1 MNLAIV
7 FAFLPCITCFFWLVL
22 LMLLSSKNPRTFRL
36 ELLVFAMG
44 TSALADAVVN
54 NGTTGMTSLVFFMIG
69 QLMTTCVI
77 PIALIYLRRLDKH
90 SEKKNSLYISWIA
103 FPISLLFADTVLLM
117 LAGTETFIGYIDDF
131 RNGFRYTAATDK
143 VEQITYL
150 CSVWIYNAILAVE
163 AAILLVRSF
172 IFKPNNRHIQAVN
185 LTALIIV
192 FTLKTIAGA
201 IFGKNAVWAAILF
214 PTLLT
219 VAVFLIAYTGLFHN
233 IHELRYSDLLKGI
246 TPQMSDDSYYTDDDS
261 DATTINPETVESPD
275 NINEDRLKTRF
286 EKLIITDQLFLKQGI
301 RISDIAAM
309 LDTNRTY
316 VSRLVNNTYNMSFSD
331 YINTLR
337 IDYAE
342 QYLLQHKDA
351 KQSDLA
357 AACGF
362 PNASSFNNIFKK
374 ITGVTP
380 KIWLATNN
388 QP

>member
-1 MNLAIV
+1 MKRA
-7 FAFLPCITCFFWLVL
+7 
-22 LMLLSSKNPRTFRL
+22 
-36 ELLVFAMG
+36 
-44 TSALADAVVN
+44 
-54 NGTTGMTSLVFFMIG
+54 
-69 QLMTTCVI
+69 
-77 PIALIYLRRLDKH
+77 IYLKF
-90 SEKKNSLYISWIA
+90 I
-103 FPISLLFADTVLLM
+103 
-117 LAGTETFIGYIDDF
+117 LA
-131 RNGFRYTAATDK
+131 
-143 VEQITYL
+143 
-150 CSVWIYNAILAVE
+150 YNAILAVE

-172 IFKPNNRHIQAVN
+172 IIKPNNRHIQAVN

-192 FTLKTIAGA
+192 FALKTISGA
-201 IFGKNAVWAAILF
+201 IFGKSAVWAAILF

-219 VAVFLIAYTGLFHN
+219 VAIFLIVYTGLFHN